1 MDLARF
7 QTLDVVL
14 ICGLQGAGK
23 SHFAKTYFNQGD
35 RKRINRKEIR
45 RLLYEM
51 TNFGDPWKEEYFN
64 DHDEILVN
72 HVERKIL
79 EHLLQN
85 KQQVLVDNTN
95 VNVEARSDY
104 LSIAKRL
111 GRTAGVVFLDL
122 PLKVCLERN
131 RSREDRISE
140 GIITNLY
147 ARLEL
152 PSKAEGFKEVLVVE
166 SY

>member
-1 MDLARF
+1 MDLTRF
-7 QTLDVVL
+7 HALDVVL

-23 SHFAKTYFNQGD
+23 SHFAKTYFKQGD

-51 TNFGDPWKEEYFN
+51 TNFGDSWKEEYFN

-79 EHLLQN
+79 EHLLHN
-85 KQQVLVDNTN
+85 RHPVLVDNTN
-95 VNVEARSDY
+95 VTVESRSIY
-104 LSIAKRL
+104 LSTVKRL
-111 GRTAGVVFLDL
+111 GKTIGVIFLNL
-122 PLKVCLERN
+122 PLKLCLERN
-131 RSREDRISE
+131 RSREDRLSE
-140 GIITNLY
+140 AIITNLY
-147 ARLEL
+147 AQLQL
-152 PSKAEGFKEVLVVE
+152 PSKEERFKEVLILD

>member
-1 MDLARF
+1 MDIGNF
-7 QTLDVVL
+7 QSLDVVL

-23 SHFAKTYFNQGD
+23 SHFARSYFNVNK

-51 TNFGDPWKEEYFN
+51 TNFGEPWKEDFFS

-72 HVERKIL
+72 HVERKIF

-85 KQQVLVDNTN
+85 RYPVLVDNTN
-95 VNVEARSDY
+95 VTAESRAPYVTA
-104 LSIAKRL
+104 AKRL
-111 GRTAGVVFLDL
+111 GKSVGVIFLDL

-131 RSREDRISE
+131 REREDRLSE
-140 GIITNLY
+140 SIITNLY
-147 ARLEL
+147 ATLEL
-152 PSKAEGFKEVLVVE
+152 PTKSEGFKELLVLKA
-166 SY
+166 Y

>member
-1 MDLARF
+1 MDLTRF
-7 QTLDVVL
+7 QSLDVVL

-23 SHFAKTYFNQGD
+23 SHFAKTYLSEGG

-51 TNFGDPWKEEYFN
+51 TNFGEEWKEEYFN
-64 DHDEILVN
+64 EQDEVLVN

-85 KQQVLVDNTN
+85 RHRVLVDNTN
-95 VNVEARSDY
+95 VDVEARAPY
-104 LSIAKRL
+104 LSTAKRS
-111 GRTAGVVFLDL
+111 GKTIGVIFLDL

-131 RSREDRISE
+131 RAREDRLSE
-140 GIITNLY
+140 AVITNLY
-147 ARLEL
+147 AQLEL
-152 PSKAEGFKEVLVVE
+152 PTKDEGFKELLILNN
-166 SY
+166 Y

>member
-7 QTLDVVL
+7 QGLDIVL

-23 SHFAKTYFNQGD
+23 SHFAKNYFADSN

-45 RLLYEM
+45 RLLFEM
-51 TNFGDPWKEEYFN
+51 TNFGNPWKEENF
-64 DHDEILVN
+64 DDQDEILVH

-85 KQQVLVDNTN
+85 HQRVLIDNTN
-95 VNVEARSDY
+95 VTAESRSTY
-104 LSIAKRL
+104 TSIAKRL
-111 GRTAGVVFLDL
+111 GRSCGAIFLDL

-131 RSREDRISE
+131 RSREDRLSE
-140 GIITNLY
+140 TIITNLY
-147 ARLEL
+147 AQLEL
-152 PSKAEGFKEVLVVE
+152 PTKEEGFKELLVLT